1 MRIGLVSVLSGFLL
15 WVAVPVGAAA
25 DVLVSVD
32 KGAQRMEV
40 SVDGRPRYSW
50 PVSTGLASYDTPSGA
65 YRPFRMERTHFS
77 KEWDD
82 APMPF
87 AMFFTNQGH
96 AIHGTNHVRSL
107 GRAASHGCVRL
118 SVRNAATLFNLV
130 KAEGMGRTRV
140 VIEGADAPMAER
152 GSRGIRVARQR
163 SPYGSGRPAGRQRPD
178 GPPVVAGLWPSRGPA
193 GLRAGRRLRLSGRG
207 RADGRLVGPHP
218 AGRFRMASAA
228 CGRHAPH
235 AQPIAVGGIPA

>member
-15 WVAVPVGAAA
+15 WVAVPAGAAA

-50 PVSTGLASYDTPSGA
+50 PVSTGLARYDTPSGA

-77 KEWDD
+77 REWDD

-140 VIEGADAPMAER
+140 VIDGADAPVAER
-152 GSRGIRVARQR
+152 GSPGIRVARQR
-163 SPYGSGRPAGRQRPD
+163 SPYGVDDLMADNDQMGRRSSLTYGRATARPAYAPAAVYGY
-178 GPPVVAGLWPSRGPA
+178 PV
-193 GLRAGRRLRLSGRG
+193 
-207 RADGRLVGPHP
+207 
-218 AGRFRMASAA
+218 
-228 CGRHAPH
+228 
-235 AQPIAVGGIPA
+235 AVEPMDAW

>member
-1 MRIGLVSVLSGFLL
+1 MRAGLVSVLSGFLL
-15 WVAVPVGAAA
+15 WVALPQAATA
-25 DVLVSVD
+25 DVLISVD
-32 KGAQRMEV
+32 KTSQRMEV
-40 SVDGRPRYSW
+40 TVDGRPRYSW
-50 PVSTGLASYDTPSGA
+50 PVSTGVASYDTPSGS

-130 KAEGMGRTRV
+130 KAEGIGRTRV
-140 VIEGADAPMAER
+140 EIEGEGALVADR
-152 GSRGIRVARQR
+152 GQRGLRVARHRNPYAPDDAFADVDQMGR
-163 SPYGSGRPAGRQRPD
+163 STLPATYRSAARPAYAPVTGYGYPADTDVMD
-178 GPPVVAGLWPSRGPA
+178 GW
-193 GLRAGRRLRLSGRG
+193 
-207 RADGRLVGPHP
+207 
-218 AGRFRMASAA
+218 
-228 CGRHAPH
+228 
-235 AQPIAVGGIPA
+235 

>member
-1 MRIGLVSVLSGFLL
+1 MRIGLISVLSGILL
-15 WVAVPVGAAA
+15 WAAAPGAASA

-32 KGAQRMEV
+32 KSTQRMEV
-40 SVDGRPRYSW
+40 SVDGQPRYSW
-50 PVSTGLASYDTPSGA
+50 PVSTGVESYDTPSGS

-87 AMFFTNQGH
+87 AMFFTGQGH

-140 VIEGADAPMAER
+140 VIEGADALVAER
-152 GSRGIRVARQR
+152 GQRGSRVARHR
-163 SPYGSGRPAGRQRPD
+163 RPYGADDLLADSDQMGRRSLPAYYRPAARPAYA
-178 GPPVVAGLWPSRGPA
+178 PAAGYGYPTD
-193 GLRAGRRLRLSGRG
+193 
-207 RADGRLVGPHP
+207 ADE
-218 AGRFRMASAA
+218 MDSW
-228 CGRHAPH
+228 
-235 AQPIAVGGIPA
+235 

>member
-1 MRIGLVSVLSGFLL
+1 MRIGLISVLSGILL
-15 WVAVPVGAAA
+15 WAAAPGAASA

-32 KGAQRMEV
+32 KSTQRMEV
-40 SVDGRPRYSW
+40 SVDGQPRYSW
-50 PVSTGLASYDTPSGA
+50 PVSTGVESYDTPSGS

-87 AMFFTNQGH
+87 AMFFTGQGH

-140 VIEGADAPMAER
+140 VIEGADALVAER
-152 GSRGIRVARQR
+152 GQRGFRVARHR
-163 SPYGSGRPAGRQRPD
+163 RPYGAGDLLADSDQMGRRSLPAYYRPAARPAYA
-178 GPPVVAGLWPSRGPA
+178 PAAGYGYPTD
-193 GLRAGRRLRLSGRG
+193 
-207 RADGRLVGPHP
+207 ADE
-218 AGRFRMASAA
+218 MDSW
-228 CGRHAPH
+228 
-235 AQPIAVGGIPA
+235 

>member
-1 MRIGLVSVLSGFLL
+1 MRIGLISVLSGILL
-15 WVAVPVGAAA
+15 WAVAPGAASA

-32 KGAQRMEV
+32 KSTQRMEV
-40 SVDGRPRYSW
+40 SVDGQPRYSW
-50 PVSTGLASYDTPSGA
+50 PVSTGVESYDTPSGS

-87 AMFFTNQGH
+87 AMFFTSQGH

-140 VIEGADAPMAER
+140 VIEGADAPVAER
-152 GSRGIRVARQR
+152 GQRGIRLARHRR
-163 SPYGSGRPAGRQRPD
+163 SYEPDDLLADSDQMGRRSLPAYYRPAARPAYA
-178 GPPVVAGLWPSRGPA
+178 PAAGYGYPA
-193 GLRAGRRLRLSGRG
+193 G
-207 RADGRLVGPHP
+207 ADE
-218 AGRFRMASAA
+218 MDSW
-228 CGRHAPH
+228 
-235 AQPIAVGGIPA
+235 

>member
-1 MRIGLVSVLSGFLL
+1 MRAGPLTLL
-15 WVAVPVGAAA
+15 AALLLTSALPRAARA

-40 SVDGRPRYSW
+40 SVDGQPRYSW
-50 PVSTGLASYDTPSGA
+50 PVSTGVEAHDTPSGA

-96 AIHGTNHVRSL
+96 AIHGTNHVRNL

-118 SVRNAATLFNLV
+118 SVRNAATLFGLV
-130 KAEGMGRTRV
+130 KAQGMGRTSV
-140 VIEGADAPMAER
+140 HIEGEDAPAADRGER
-152 GSRGIRVARQR
+152 GYRTAARRG
-163 SPYGSGRPAGRQRPD
+163 YGSDAASFDDDQTGARSAAYPVRRPAY
-178 GPPVVAGLWPSRGPA
+178 
-193 GLRAGRRLRLSGRG
+193 
-207 RADGRLVGPHP
+207 
-218 AGRFRMASAA
+218 
-228 CGRHAPH
+228 APG
-235 AQPIAVGGIPA
+235 ARYGYRSTGTDDLGDW